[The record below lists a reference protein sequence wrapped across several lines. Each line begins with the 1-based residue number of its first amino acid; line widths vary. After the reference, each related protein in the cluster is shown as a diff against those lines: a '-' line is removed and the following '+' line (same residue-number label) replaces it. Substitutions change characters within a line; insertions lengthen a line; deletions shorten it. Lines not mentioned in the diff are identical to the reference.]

1 LKRTESADWL
11 FEHGR
16 GHSRA
21 RLQWQLRDDECSL
34 AGGAAQVDR
43 PAEGFHS
50 VVETDQTRAF
60 PGIRSADAV
69 IANAHGGSAAQ

>member
-1 LKRTESADWL
+1 MSVPSPAAL
-11 FEHGR
+11 
-16 GHSRA
+16 
-21 RLQWQLRDDECSL
+21 LRSID
-34 AGGAAQVDR
+34 
-43 PAEGFHS
+43 PPKAEGFHS